1 MNVCSFLAHLTK
13 FYNLMIIREGLQETM
28 AYFIPRKFPGRN
40 VHIYEKYL
48 SEKTVSMSGIELEV
62 SRK

>member
-1 MNVCSFLAHLTK
+1 
-13 FYNLMIIREGLQETM
+13 MIIREGLQETM